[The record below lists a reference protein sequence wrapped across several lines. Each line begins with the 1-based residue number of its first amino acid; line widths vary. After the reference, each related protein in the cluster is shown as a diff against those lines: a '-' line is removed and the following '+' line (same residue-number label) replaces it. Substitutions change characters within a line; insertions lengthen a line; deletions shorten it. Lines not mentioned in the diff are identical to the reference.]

1 MQIKDLV
8 LKQIKGFWGEESD
21 CEKGIPV
28 IKTNNLSYEGSV
40 DYTDINYREIDR
52 EKIKD
57 NYLKK
62 GDLLIEKSGGTKSH
76 SVGYVSY
83 FDGVD
88 CKYVCNNFILCIRS
102 DASKCVSKYLFYQ
115 IKYKYENGKFNNC
128 FKQTTGIQNLKV
140 EDYLSK
146 QITYHDLQTQ
156 QKIVEELDCLSDIIE
171 KKKQQ
176 LADLDNLVKS
186 KFDEMFNNKDFPNK
200 LLKDI
205 CIKITDGSHNPPQ
218 GINFSEYPMLSSQN
232 INESIL
238 FDNVRYLTREDF
250 ERENK
255 RTNVSSGD
263 ILITIVGTIG
273 RSSIVNNEKITLQR
287 SVAVLKPNKQI
298 NSFYLNE
305 FIKSR
310 NAQSQLYNKSHGASQ
325 KGVYLSDLKT
335 LKVILPPLEMQ
346 NQFAELVENIE
357 KSKNDIKQS
366 IEETQN
372 LMGERMQHY
381 FGE

>member
-21 CEKGIPV
+21 CEKGTPV

-83 FDGVD
+83 YDGVD
-88 CKYVCNNFILCIRS
+88 CKYVCNNFILCIRP

-146 QITYHDLQTQ
+146 QITYHDLKTQ

-186 KFDEMFNNKDFPNK
+186 QFIKMFDGCATIQKSLGE
-200 LLKDI
+200 LSDI
-205 CIKITDGSHNPPQ
+205 
-218 GINFSEYPMLSSQN
+218 
-232 INESIL
+232 
-238 FDNVRYLTREDF
+238 
-250 ERENK
+250 
-255 RTNVSSGD
+255 SSGD
-263 ILITIVGTIG
+263 SLTSLSISDKYSEVNKYLVYGANGVRGYYSEANRHNKSILVGRVGAQAGNVHYYDGDIFATEHALVVKVNKTIVEPEWL
-273 RSSIVNNEKITLQR
+273 SF
-287 SVAVLKPNKQI
+287 VLKQRDLFSIAKGAAQPVISSSNLKKEIIDIPDIKLQI
-298 NSFYLNE
+298 KYLD
-305 FIKSR
+305 FVHLI
-310 NAQSQLYNKSHGASQ
+310 
-325 KGVYLSDLKT
+325 D
-335 LKVILPPLEMQ
+335 
-346 NQFAELVENIE
+346 
-357 KSKNDIKQS
+357 KSKSDIKQS

-372 LMGERMQHY
+372 LFNERMQYY
-381 FGE
+381 FGD